1 MNNEIQEKS
10 LDLKYRPRNFDD
22 ILGNVAVV
30 KTIKNLI
37 ETGTFN
43 NFSVFSGPPGC
54 GKTTMAFIVAKA
66 LQCETYNG
74 RGICGHCPKCKAIE
88 ETLYE
93 DGKGNPALGVNTF
106 DMGLNTDEEY
116 INTIALSIQSG
127 SMVGKK
133 VMIIEELQRTKK
145 DSQESLLRTLEFIP
159 DDVYVIV
166 TTSDPNKIIQA
177 LRTRA
182 TEFKFNYPTKV
193 ELKARVKDICVEEDI
208 KVSAEN
214 IDLILD
220 YANNN
225 PRQTLKLLE
234 IVKNSGL
241 DGIEYIKDMKAFNY
255 EEYINFLEAI
265 KTSLMDTIIYIE
277 NLDSKLKFYN
287 NLKYYFKDYLVLTY
301 APSVLGL
308 KKDLRDKIKKS
319 LSDFKY
325 DVVMEILEYLSD
337 TGYIREEEAG
347 VRLLVVANKLNKSI
361 FKGSTLP
368 DRLTPDEINTEVE
381 NVIEELDIKIKNTA
395 GNINI
400 SDL

>member
-1 MNNEIQEKS
+1 
-10 LDLKYRPRNFDD
+10 
-22 ILGNVAVV
+22 
-30 KTIKNLI
+30 
-37 ETGTFN
+37 
-43 NFSVFSGPPGC
+43 
-54 GKTTMAFIVAKA
+54 
-66 LQCETYNG
+66 
-74 RGICGHCPKCKAIE
+74 
-88 ETLYE
+88 
-93 DGKGNPALGVNTF
+93 
-106 DMGLNTDEEY
+106 MGLNTDEEY